1 MQTLSFVFLWW
12 VLLRW
17 LREFSPFL
25 KVFCS
30 KAFLEFFI
38 SRNINLCEIFGILVS
53 KVSNL
58 FSILQTR
65 LIIFFLWPTM
75 DFFFFF
81 SCILHFDYR
90 TIGWKCRLCLKG
102 QVPEI
107 FDPIFFNTKLNL
119 LMLMRPLWKCLN
131 GFANFFVVAK
141 IFDCKVRIKCVA

>member
-90 TIGWKCRLCLKG
+90 TIGWTCRLCLKG
-102 QVPEI
+102 QGHQI
-107 FDPIFFNTKLNL
+107 FNTIFVNANMHNFAKETFYNL
-119 LMLMRPLWKCLN
+119 
-131 GFANFFVVAK
+131 FYFYF
-141 IFDCKVRIKCVA
+141 